1 MRSEKELKQSISKLT
16 DSEAAKIV
24 GGKLGKNEKKIL
36 EYVSEGVGAAI
47 AITGISLAVAGQI
60 KHPDKGGCAYYFY
73 NKT

>member
-36 EYVSEGVGAAI
+36 
-47 AITGISLAVAGQI
+47 
-60 KHPDKGGCAYYFY
+60 D
-73 NKT
+73 